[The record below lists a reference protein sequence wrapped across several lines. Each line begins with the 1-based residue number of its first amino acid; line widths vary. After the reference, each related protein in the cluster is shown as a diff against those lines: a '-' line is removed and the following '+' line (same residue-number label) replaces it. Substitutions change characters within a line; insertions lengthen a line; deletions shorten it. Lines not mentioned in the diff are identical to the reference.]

1 MKLPELGWLV
11 WLCVLALDVVVFA
24 LALVTASVLAI
35 IGALVLT
42 LGATMVWLFKLPAV
56 VSGAPDLL
64 IVIGGFAA
72 VFFAVGIFAARR
84 MALKP
89 AGSGVGLPELPSLPF
104 LSDNA
109 QAQIPALS
117 AILPFLLL
125 IMVVLRMPL
134 ANPSPVFG
142 LAMLLV
148 VLLLGVA
155 RWTGAEWLT
164 AIGLLC
170 SVALE
175 YAWHGQRFQ
184 VETAVVP
191 LIWYLVFTTVFTVF
205 PFIFRKE
212 LENCVVPWAV
222 SALAGPAHFTLVYRL
237 VKAAWPNP
245 MMGLLPAAFALPPL
259 IGLLVLLRIQGP
271 RRLALLAWFGGATL
285 FFITLIFPI
294 QFERQWITIGW
305 TLEGTALLWLFHRVP
320 HPGLRLVGAGLLC
333 AAFARLALNP
343 AVLEY
348 HARTATPILNWFL
361 YAYGLTA
368 ICLFMG
374 SRLLAPPRQEVLG
387 GNARAL
393 LATLGTV
400 LAFLLLNIEI
410 ADYFTAP
417 GSQVLT
423 FEFSGNF
430 TRDMTYSIAWALFGL
445 VLLVFGIAK
454 KLPAVRYASLALLGV
469 TLLKLFL
476 RDLNQL
482 GQLQRIGAFVGVA
495 VVLLVSSFLYQRFV
509 AGEVKA
515 K

>member
-1 MKLPELGWLV
+1 V
-11 WLCVLALDVVVFA
+11 C
-24 LALVTASVLAI
+24 
-35 IGALVLT
+35 
-42 LGATMVWLFKLPAV
+42 
-56 VSGAPDLL
+56 
-64 IVIGGFAA
+64 
-72 VFFAVGIFAARR
+72 
-84 MALKP
+84 
-89 AGSGVGLPELPSLPF
+89 
-104 LSDNA
+104 N
-109 QAQIPALS
+109 
-117 AILPFLLL
+117 
-125 IMVVLRMPL
+125 
-134 ANPSPVFG
+134 
-142 LAMLLV
+142 
-148 VLLLGVA
+148 
-155 RWTGAEWLT
+155 
-164 AIGLLC
+164 
-170 SVALE
+170 VALE
-175 YAWHGQRFQ
+175 HAWHEQRFK
-184 VETAVVP
+184 VDAVVVP
-191 LIWYLVFTTVFTVF
+191 LIWYLAFIAVFTAF

-212 LENCVVPWAV
+212 LESSVVPWAV
-222 SALAGPAHFTLVYRL
+222 SALAGPAHFALVYRL

-259 IGLLVLLRIQGP
+259 IGLLVLLRNHGQQ
-271 RRLALLAWFGGATL
+271 RLALLAWFGGATL

-305 TLEGTALLWLFHRVP
+305 ALEGTALLWLFHRVP
-320 HPGLRLVGAGLLC
+320 HSGLRLVGVGLLC

-361 YAYGLTA
+361 YAYGITA
-368 ICLFMG
+368 ICLFAG

-387 GNARAL
+387 NNAQVV

-417 GSQVLT
+417 GSSALT

-454 KLPAVRYASLALLGV
+454 KVPAVRYASLALIGV

-476 RDLNQL
+476 HDLGQL

-515 K
+515 E